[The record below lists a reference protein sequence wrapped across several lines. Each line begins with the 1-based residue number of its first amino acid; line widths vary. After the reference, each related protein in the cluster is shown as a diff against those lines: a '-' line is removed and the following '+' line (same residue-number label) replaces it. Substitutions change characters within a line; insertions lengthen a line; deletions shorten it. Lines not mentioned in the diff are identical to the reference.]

1 MPEEVPM
8 ITQERAY
15 TSPILYTSERR
26 AEGRGMT
33 LRALLREPLLHF
45 LVLGG
50 LLFALFGLTRAPD
63 QTNTRETR
71 VTAEKVEQLVAQFSR
86 TWMRPPSEEELAG
99 LMERHSC
106 SQVFC

>member
-1 MPEEVPM
+1 
-8 ITQERAY
+8 
-15 TSPILYTSERR
+15 
-26 AEGRGMT
+26 MT

-45 LVLGG
+45 LLLGG
-50 LLFALFGLTRAPD
+50 LLFALPGLTRAPD